1 MLCCPESMGGDDVM
15 DWKRWRNTIVLIFA
29 VLGPGFITAN
39 VDNDAGGIYTYA
51 TAGAQFGY
59 GLLWTMI
66 PMAIMLTFAQEISAR
81 MGVVTGKGLSELIR
95 EEFGLRTTALLMLG
109 LVICNL
115 GDVVGEFAGVASST
129 QLFGVSKYI
138 AVPVA
143 AALVWALV
151 VFGDYKKLEKIFV
164 VLSFLYVAYIITAAL
179 AHPNWSSAVRATMR
193 LPHVTDLRNPSYLFL
208 SVGMIGA
215 TVAPWQQFYLQA
227 SVVDKGA
234 GKGELR
240 YAQADAVV
248 GSVFSVVV
256 AAFIV
261 IACAATL
268 FASGHH
274 NINDAAD
281 AAASLRPLG
290 GDYAYLL
297 FAFGLLNASLFAASI
312 LPLSTAYTVCEALG
326 FESGLTKKFREA
338 PVFYWLYTGLI
349 VVGATVILMPHVP
362 WVKLAVLSQFLNGI
376 LLPFVLVFMLILV
389 NRKSLM
395 GTLANGR
402 TYNVVAFGLTGLTIL
417 LVLVW
422 LVGQIKGVG

>member
-1 MLCCPESMGGDDVM
+1 M
-15 DWKRWRNTIVLIFA
+15 DWKRWRNSIVLIFA

-51 TAGAQFGY
+51 QAGAGFGY

-81 MGVVTGKGLSELIR
+81 MGVTTGKGLSELIR

-115 GDVVGEFAGVASST
+115 CDVTAEFAGVASST
-129 QLFGVSKYI
+129 QLFGLSKYI
-138 AVPVA
+138 TVPVA
-143 AALVWALV
+143 AVLVWALV

-164 VLSFLYVAYIITAAL
+164 FLSFLYVAYIVTAAL
-179 AHPNWSSAVRATMR
+179 ARPNWSQAVRETLR
-193 LPHVTDLRNPSYLFL
+193 LPRWKDLHSSEYLFV

-215 TVAPWQQFYLQA
+215 PVAPWQQFYLQA

-234 GKGELR
+234 GKGSLR
-240 YAQADAVV
+240 FAQAVAS
-248 GSVFSVVV
+248 GGAAFAVVV

-274 NINDAAD
+274 TINDAAD

-297 FAFGLLNASLFAASI
+297 FAFGLRNASLFAAAI
-312 LPLSTAYTVCEALG
+312 LPLSTAYTVSEALG
-326 FESGLTKKFREA
+326 FESGLTKGFREA

-349 VVGATVILMPHVP
+349 AVGAAVILIPHLPLVRI
-362 WVKLAVLSQFLNGI
+362 AVVSQVLNGV
-376 LLPFVLVFMLILV
+376 LLPFVLIFMLILV
-389 NRKSLM
+389 NRRGLM
-395 GTLANGR
+395 GDLVNGR
-402 TYNVVAFGLTGLTIL
+402 TYNFVAWSLTALTTIL
-417 LVLVW
+417 TLVMLA
-422 LVGQIKGVG
+422 GQALGLG

>member
-1 MLCCPESMGGDDVM
+1 MQ
-15 DWKRWRNTIVLIFA
+15 WKRWRNSIVLIFA

-81 MGVVTGKGLSELIR
+81 MGVTTGKGLSELIR
-95 EEFGLRTTALLMLG
+95 EEFGLRTTAILMFG
-109 LVICNL
+109 LIICNL
-115 GDVVGEFAGVASST
+115 CDVTAEFAGVASST
-129 QLFGVSKYI
+129 QLFGLSKFI
-138 AVPVA
+138 TVPLA
-143 AALVWALV
+143 AALVWSLV

-164 VLSFLYVAYIITAAL
+164 FLSFLYVAYIVTAAL
-179 AHPNWSSAVRATMR
+179 AHPNWSSAVRATLR
-193 LPHVTDLRNPSYLFL
+193 LPHVSDLRTPSYLFL

-227 SVVDKGA
+227 SVVDKGT
-234 GKGELR
+234 GKGELKF
-240 YAQADAVV
+240 AQADAIV
-248 GSVFSVVV
+248 GSLFSVVV

-268 FASGHH
+268 FVSGHH
-274 NINDAAD
+274 EIADAAD

-326 FESGLTKKFREA
+326 FESGLTKKFRDA
-338 PVFYWLYTGLI
+338 PAFYWLYTGLI
-349 VVGATVILMPHVP
+349 VIGAAIILMPKVP
-362 WVKLAVLSQFLNGI
+362 LVRIAVLSQVLNGL

-395 GTLANGR
+395 GSLVNGR
-402 TYNVVAFGLTGLTIL
+402 TYNVVAWSLTGLTI
-417 LVLVW
+417 VLTVVL
-422 LVGQIKGVG
+422 LVGQVFGVS

>member
-1 MLCCPESMGGDDVM
+1 MNQ
-15 DWKRWRNTIVLIFA
+15 WRRWRNSIILIFA

-51 TAGAQFGY
+51 TAGAGY
-59 GLLWTMI
+59 GYALLWTMI
-66 PMAIMLTFAQEISAR
+66 PMMIMLTFAQEISTR
-81 MGVVTGKGLSELIR
+81 MGVTTGKGLSELIR

-109 LVICNL
+109 LVLCNL
-115 GDVVGEFAGVASST
+115 GDVVSEFAGIASST
-129 QLFGVSKYI
+129 QLFGLSRYI
-138 AVPVA
+138 TVPAA
-143 AALVWALV
+143 AALVWSLV

-164 VLSFLYVAYIITAAL
+164 LLSFLYIAYIVTAAL
-179 AHPNWSSAVRATMR
+179 AHPNWSFAVRETLR
-193 LPHVTDLRNPSYLFL
+193 LPGLGDLRNTSYLFL

-234 GKGELR
+234 GKGRLR
-240 YAQADAVV
+240 YAQADAIV

-274 NINDAAD
+274 NIADAAD

-326 FESGLTKKFREA
+326 FESGLSKKFREA

-349 VVGATVILMPHVP
+349 VIGAAVILMPHMP
-362 WVKLAVLSQFLNGI
+362 LVKLAVLSQVLNGV
-376 LLPFVLVFMLILV
+376 LLPCVLVFMLILV
-389 NRKSLM
+389 NRTSLM
-395 GTLANGR
+395 GSLVNSR
-402 TYNVVAFGLTGLTIL
+402 TYNVVAWGLTGLTIL
-417 LVLVW
+417 LVMVW
-422 LVGQIKGVG
+422 LFGTLTGAA

>member
-1 MLCCPESMGGDDVM
+1 MTQ
-15 DWKRWRNTIVLIFA
+15 WKRWRTSIFLVLA

-81 MGVVTGKGLSELIR
+81 MGVITGKGLSELIR
-95 EEFGLRTTALLMLG
+95 EEFGLRTTALLMFG
-109 LVICNL
+109 LVACNL
-115 GDVVGEFAGVASST
+115 GDVISEFAGVASST
-129 QLFGVSKYI
+129 QLFGISKFI
-138 AVPVA
+138 SVPLA
-143 AALVWALV
+143 AILVWSLV

-164 VLSFLYVAYIITAAL
+164 FLSFLYVAYIITAAL
-179 AHPNWSSAVRATMR
+179 AHPSWTQAAKDTLR
-193 LPHVTDLRNPSYLFL
+193 LPKLIDLRNPSYLYL

-227 SVVDKGA
+227 SVVEKGA
-234 GKGELR
+234 RKAQLKF
-240 YAQADAVV
+240 AQADAIV

-268 FASGHH
+268 FASGHRD
-274 NINDAAD
+274 IADAAD
-281 AAASLRPLG
+281 AAQSLRPLG
-290 GDYAYLL
+290 GQYASIL
-297 FAFGLLNASLFAASI
+297 FSFGLLNASVFAASI
-312 LPLSTAYTVCEALG
+312 LPLSTAYTVCESLG

-338 PVFYWLYTGLI
+338 PTFYGLYTALL
-349 VVGATVILMPHVP
+349 VIGSVIILLPRMPL
-362 WVKLAVLSQFLNGI
+362 VKIAVMSQVLNGV

-389 NRKSLM
+389 NKRSLM
-395 GTLANGR
+395 KDYANPRG
-402 TYNVVAFGLTGLTIL
+402 YNVIAWGLTAAATIL
-417 LVLVW
+417 TAVMLG
-422 LVGQIKGVG
+422 GQIKTWITGQ

>member
-1 MLCCPESMGGDDVM
+1 MQ
-15 DWKRWRNTIVLIFA
+15 WRRWRNSIVLIFA

-81 MGVVTGKGLSELIR
+81 MGVTTGKGLSELIR
-95 EEFGLRTTALLMLG
+95 EEFGLRTTALLMFG

-115 GDVVGEFAGVASST
+115 CDVTAEFAGVASST
-129 QLFGVSKYI
+129 QLFGVSKFI
-138 AVPVA
+138 TVPVA

-164 VLSFLYVAYIITAAL
+164 VLSFLYVAYIVTAAL
-179 AHPNWSSAVRATMR
+179 AHPNWTSAVRATLR
-193 LPHVTDLRNPSYLFL
+193 LPHVTDLRHSSYLFL

-227 SVVDKGA
+227 SVVDKGT
-234 GKGELR
+234 GKGELKF
-240 YAQADAVV
+240 AQADAIV
-248 GSVFSVVV
+248 GSLFSVVV

-274 NINDAAD
+274 NIGDAAD

-338 PVFYWLYTGLI
+338 PTFYWLYTGLI
-349 VVGATVILMPHVP
+349 VIGAAVILMPRVP
-362 WVKLAVLSQFLNGI
+362 LVRIAVLSQVLNGL

-395 GTLANGR
+395 GSLVNGR
-402 TYNVVAFGLTGLTIL
+402 TYNAVAWSLTGLTI
-417 LVLVW
+417 VLTVVL
-422 LVGQIKGVG
+422 LVGQVFGN

>member
-1 MLCCPESMGGDDVM
+1 MQ
-15 DWKRWRNTIVLIFA
+15 WKRWRNSIVLIFA

-81 MGVVTGKGLSELIR
+81 MGVTTGKGLSELIR
-95 EEFGLRTTALLMLG
+95 EEFGLRTTAILMFG
-109 LVICNL
+109 LIICNL
-115 GDVVGEFAGVASST
+115 CDVTAEFAGVASST
-129 QLFGVSKYI
+129 QLFGLSKFI
-138 AVPVA
+138 TVPLA
-143 AALVWALV
+143 AALVWSLV

-164 VLSFLYVAYIITAAL
+164 FLSFLYVAYIITAAL
-179 AHPNWSSAVRATMR
+179 AHPNWSSAMRATLR
-193 LPHVTDLRNPSYLFL
+193 LPHVSDLRTPSYLFL

-227 SVVDKGA
+227 SVVDKGT
-234 GKGELR
+234 GKGELKF
-240 YAQADAVV
+240 AQADAIV
-248 GSVFSVVV
+248 GSLFSVVV

-268 FASGHH
+268 FVSGHH
-274 NINDAAD
+274 EIADAAD
-281 AAASLRPLG
+281 AASSLRPLG

-326 FESGLTKKFREA
+326 FESGLTKKFRDA
-338 PVFYWLYTGLI
+338 PAFYWLYTGLI
-349 VVGATVILMPHVP
+349 VIGAAIILVPHVP
-362 WVKLAVLSQFLNGI
+362 LVRLAVLSQVLNGL

-389 NRKSLM
+389 NRRSLM
-395 GTLANGR
+395 GTLVNGR
-402 TYNVVAFGLTGLTIL
+402 TYNIVAWSLTGLTI
-417 LVLVW
+417 VLTVVL
-422 LVGQIKGVG
+422 LVGQVFGVS